1 MTSHRVIAENNF
13 AILDNASSC
22 GLVLYRVQRRL
33 YTPTKDNTLTHRTG
47 EVSHPC
53 FAARFLCD
61 EEFHNYI
68 SGPLMLRYSFF
79 KIFPQHLSTG
89 FILGLWVMTSTA
101 IAQYGEVLVPDDGE
115 MAVSEQSE
123 LSLEGPRVI
132 KVSASSKAL
141 PTDPDNAP
149 ESTILPPEQAATI
162 PDAPDLNQWPQ
173 VNAPAQATNST
184 GELPSASTD
193 RQQLDNDIEQL
204 DGDAQ
209 KLPQSLNIL
218 GSLISPGESRRLL
231 WIASETSYGSK
242 LETPVYIIHG
252 KEPGPTLC
260 LTAAIHGDELN
271 GVEIVRQL
279 VSDLSAD
286 DLYGT
291 VIGVPIVNLLGFTR
305 GSRYLPDRRDLNRF
319 FPGNPYGSS
328 ASRIAFSFFQDIV
341 RHCDLL
347 IDVHTGSLNRTN
359 LAQVRANLQIPEV
372 LELTT
377 KFGSTAVLHSRKLSG
392 NLRSAA
398 TKQGIPAVALELGE
412 PGSLQK
418 AHIKEGVEI
427 IETVMIGLDMIR
439 RLWTIGESQPVF
451 YRSRWVRVNYGGLL
465 VSKVEVGERIREGD
479 DLGTI
484 VNPLTNESF
493 KIVSPYSGRILGMA
507 LNQFMLPG
515 YAAFNVGIVAD
526 EETAAVDA
534 PTSECVFTPGDPKQ
548 VSEEFG
554 CTSDENE
561 EFERFD
567 LEEIDEEAEG
577 DA

>member
-1 MTSHRVIAENNF
+1 M
-13 AILDNASSC
+13 
-22 GLVLYRVQRRL
+22 
-33 YTPTKDNTLTHRTG
+33 LTHRTR
-47 EVSHPC
+47 EVSHSC
-53 FAARFLCD
+53 FAARCLCA
-61 EEFHNYI
+61 EEFHIYI

-79 KIFPQHLSTG
+79 KIFPQLLSTG

-101 IAQYGEVLVPDDGE
+101 IAQYEDVLVPDDGE

-123 LSLEGPRVI
+123 LLLEGPRAMN
-132 KVSASSKAL
+132 VSASSKEL
-141 PTDPDNAP
+141 PTDPGNAP
-149 ESTILPPEQAATI
+149 EITILPSEQTQTI

-173 VNAPAQATNST
+173 VDAPAQATNST
-184 GELPSASTD
+184 EELPSTSTD

-204 DGDAQ
+204 DSAVQ
-209 KLPQSLNIL
+209 EFPQPLNIL

-252 KEPGPTLC
+252 EEPGPTLC

-418 AHIKEGVEI
+418 EHIKEGVEI

-515 YAAFNVGIVAD
+515 YAAYNVGIVAD
-526 EETAAVDA
+526 EETAVVDA
-534 PTSECVFTPGDPKQ
+534 PTSECVFTPDDPKQ

-567 LEEIDEEAEG
+567 LEKIDEEAEG

>member
-1 MTSHRVIAENNF
+1 
-13 AILDNASSC
+13 
-22 GLVLYRVQRRL
+22 
-33 YTPTKDNTLTHRTG
+33 
-47 EVSHPC
+47 
-53 FAARFLCD
+53 
-61 EEFHNYI
+61 
-68 SGPLMLRYSFF
+68 MLRYSYF
-79 KIFPQHLSTG
+79 KIFPQRLSTG

-101 IAQYGEVLVPDDGE
+101 IAQYEDVLVPDDGE

-123 LSLEGPRVI
+123 LLLEGPRAI
-132 KVSASSKAL
+132 SVSASSKEL

-149 ESTILPPEQAATI
+149 ETTILPSEQIQTI
-162 PDAPDLNQWPQ
+162 PDAPDLNQWLQ
-173 VNAPAQATNST
+173 VDAPAQATNST

-204 DGDAQ
+204 DSAVQ
-209 KLPQSLNIL
+209 EFPQPLHVL
-218 GSLISPGESRRLL
+218 GSHISPGESRRLL

-252 KEPGPTLC
+252 EEPGPTLC

-418 AHIKEGVEI
+418 EHIEEGVEI

-465 VSKVEVGERIREGD
+465 VSKVEVGDRIREGD

-515 YAAFNVGIVAD
+515 YAAYNVGIVAD
-526 EETAAVDA
+526 EETAVVDA
-534 PTSECVFTPGDPKQ
+534 PTSECVFTPNDPKQ

-567 LEEIDEEAEG
+567 LEKIDEEAEG

>member
-1 MTSHRVIAENNF
+1 MQH
-13 AILDNASSC
+13 
-22 GLVLYRVQRRL
+22 RL
-33 YTPTKDNTLTHRTG
+33 YTLTKGDTLTHRNW
-47 EVSHPC
+47 EISRSC
-53 FAARFLCD
+53 FAASFLCA
-61 EEFHNYI
+61 EEFHSYI
-68 SGPLMLRYSFF
+68 SGPLMLHYSFF
-79 KIFPQHLSTG
+79 KIFPRHLSTG
-89 FILGLWVMTSTA
+89 FILGLWVMASTA

-123 LSLEGPRVI
+123 LSLDGPRVM

-141 PTDPDNAP
+141 PTDPGRPP
-149 ESTILPPEQAATI
+149 ESTISHPEQAPTI
-162 PDAPDLNQWPQ
+162 PDVPDLNRWPQ
-173 VNAPAQATNST
+173 MDAPAQATSSS
-184 GELPSASTD
+184 GKLPLASTD
-193 RQQLDNDIEQL
+193 RQQLDSDIEQL
-204 DGDAQ
+204 DSDAQ
-209 KLPQSLNIL
+209 KLPQSLKIL

-328 ASRIAFSFFQDIV
+328 ASRIAFSFFQGIV

-372 LELTT
+372 LEFTT
-377 KFGSTAVLHSRKLSG
+377 KFGSTAVLHSHKLRG

-398 TKQGIPAVALELGE
+398 TNQDIPAVALELGE

-418 AHIKEGVEI
+418 EHIEEGVEI
-427 IETVMIGLDMIR
+427 IETVMIGLNMIR
-439 RLWTIGESQPVF
+439 RLWTVGESQPVF

-465 VSKVEVGERIREGD
+465 VSEVEVGERIKEGD

-493 KIVSPYSGRILGMA
+493 KIISPYSGRILGMA

-526 EETAAVDA
+526 EETAVVNA
-534 PTSECVFTPGDPKQ
+534 PTSACITIPTDTAQ
-548 VSEEFG
+548 VPTEFG
-554 CTSDENE
+554 CLSDEE
-561 EFERFD
+561 EDEEEAFERFD
-567 LEEIDEEAEG
+567 LDAIDEVTEG
-577 DA
+577 ESDA